1 MRSRSAAER
10 AHPAGAQ
17 GALRA
22 IALFEAAKGVAALAA
37 TVGILDLMHRDV
49 QRLAIA
55 LIGRFG
61 LDPDAH
67 YPSLLMHYAGLVPH
81 ANVPLLVSLAL
92 GYILMRL
99 LEAYGLWHDRAW
111 GEWLGALSGGVYVP
125 FELVHLAHKPTLINA
140 AVLAGNVCTVAYLAF
155 RLWRRRAPGLTC
167 P

>member
-1 MRSRSAAER
+1 MRARPAAGP
-10 AHPAGAQ
+10 AHPAAGQ

-22 IALFEAAKGVAALAA
+22 IALFEATKAVAALAA
-37 TVGILDLMHRDV
+37 IVGILDLMHRDV
-49 QRLAIA
+49 QRLAMA
-55 LIGRFG
+55 LIGRFS

-67 YPSLLMHYAGLVPH
+67 YPSLLMHYAGLLPH

-125 FELVHLAHKPTLINA
+125 FELGHLVHKPALVSA

-155 RLWRRRAPGLTC
+155 RLWQRRAPVLTH